1 MIYFNL
7 FWSFFQIGLFSIGG
21 GYAALPLIREQI
33 VEKHA
38 WLTMAAFTDV
48 VTIAEMTPGPIAI
61 NAATFVGTQVG
72 GIAGALVATFGC
84 VLPSCVIVILLAWLY
99 RKYRSLTLMQG
110 ILSGLR
116 PAVVGLIGA
125 AGASILVLAL
135 WNGGLMAFSF
145 AALEPISLCLFAAA
159 LFVLRKWNVN
169 PTFIIF
175 GAGAVGAVLYGLI

>member
-1 MIYFNL
+1 MIYLDL

-125 AGASILVLAL
+125 AGASILALA
-135 WNGGLMAFSF
+135 
-145 AALEPISLCLFAAA
+145 PVSLCLFAAA

>member
-1 MIYFNL
+1 MC
-7 FWSFFQIGLFSIGG
+7 
-21 GYAALPLIREQI
+21 IRDS
-33 VEKHA
+33 
-38 WLTMAAFTDV
+38 FTDV

-125 AGASILVLAL
+125 AGASILALAL
-135 WNGGLMAFSF
+135 WNGGLMAFSL